1 MHNIDKLT
9 KSHQA
14 ISKTIS
20 FAAIQDLI
28 TDTEIQTVY
37 RQLGYTWRQR
47 LLPPPTMV
55 RSMVYRSIHRNRSI
69 KTLLTDI
76 AAANIQIQTPT
87 DAAWCRARSKLPAKL
102 WPQLIKHSEQHLTRL
117 VGHKYLYHGLP
128 VFIVDGSTVSMPD
141 EPQLAETF
149 GYADTKHGLSRFPV
163 ARITFLVRLGV
174 QAVCSYE
181 IGHYRTGEDTQFKRM
196 WPKIPKDS
204 ICLFDKKFCSFY
216 NLAKLQHRHIFV
228 VTPLHQK
235 RKPYELIKAGK
246 HIGKNQW
253 IVFLQLAPQLRKR
266 YDDKS
271 LPFYMPVRLICVK
284 FRHNGKFRQMW
295 LVTTL
300 LDHKKYHGSS
310 IVKLY
315 RQRWEIESRI
325 GSLKTT
331 MQMKVLQ
338 SKKTKNVYYEV
349 AATVLAHNLV
359 WMVIH
364 QASQQTGIAAERISF
379 LGAVRTIIA
388 FSIPLQTEN
397 ICERHRVY
405 AAMLYHIAGQTNLYR
420 PDRIEPR
427 LVKRQTRSYG
437 FLKIPRGKLKAIA

>member
-20 FAAIQDLI
+20 FAAIRDLI

-55 RSMVYRSIHRNRSI
+55 RSMIYRSIHRNRSI
-69 KTLLTDI
+69 KTLLADI

-87 DAAWCRARSKLPAKL
+87 DAAWCRARSKLPADL
-102 WPQLIKHSEQHLTRL
+102 WPQLIQQSEQRLTCL
-117 VGHKYLYHGLP
+117 VGDQYLYRGLP
-128 VFIVDGSTVSMPD
+128 VFIIDGSTVSMPD
-141 EPQLAETF
+141 EPQLVKTF
-149 GYADTKHGLSRFPV
+149 GYADTRYGLSRFPV

-181 IGHYRTGEDTQFKRM
+181 IGHYRIGEDAQFNRM
-196 WPKIPKDS
+196 WSKIPNHS

-216 NLAKLQHRHIFV
+216 NLAKLQQRHIFI

-235 RKPYELIKAGK
+235 RKPYELIKSGK
-246 HIGKNQW
+246 RIGNDQW
-253 IVFLQLAPQLRKR
+253 IVFLQLARQLRKR
-266 YDDKS
+266 YNDES
-271 LPFYMPVRLICVK
+271 LPLYLPVRLIHVK
-284 FRHNGKFRQMW
+284 FRHNGKLRQMW

-300 LDHKKYHGSS
+300 LDHMKYFRSS
-310 IVKLY
+310 IIRLY

-331 MQMKVLQ
+331 LQMKVLQ
-338 SKKTKNVYYEV
+338 SKKTNNVYYEV

-359 WMVIH
+359 WTVIH
-364 QASQQTGIAAERISF
+364 QASRQTGIPARRISF
-379 LGAVRTIIA
+379 LGAVRTILA
-388 FSIPLQTEN
+388 FSIRLQTED

-405 AAMLYHIAGQTNLYR
+405 VAMLYHIASQTNLYR
-420 PDRIEPR
+420 PNRIEPR

-437 FLKIPRGKLKAIA
+437 FLKIQRGKTSAIA

>member
-1 MHNIDKLT
+1 MNNIDKLT

-20 FAAIQDLI
+20 FAAIRDLI
-28 TDTEIQTVY
+28 TDSEIQAVY
-37 RQLGYTWRQR
+37 RQLGCIWRQR

-55 RSMVYRSIHRNRSI
+55 RSMIYRSIHRNRSI

-76 AAANIQIQTPT
+76 AAANIQIKTPT
-87 DAAWCRARSKLPAKL
+87 DAAWCRARSKLPAEI
-102 WPQLIKHSEQHLTRL
+102 WPRLIQQSEQRLTRL
-117 VGHKYLYHGLP
+117 VGHKYLYRGLP

-141 EPQLAETF
+141 EPQLANTF

-174 QAVCSYE
+174 QAVCGYE
-181 IGHYRTGEDTQFKRM
+181 IGHYRTGEDAQFHRM
-196 WPKIPKDS
+196 WPEIPNHS

-216 NLAKLQHRHIFV
+216 NLAKLRQRHIFV

-235 RKPYELIKAGK
+235 RKPYELIKFGK
-246 HIGKNQW
+246 RIGNDQW

-271 LPFYMPVRLICVK
+271 LPLCLPVRLIRVK

-300 LDHKKYHGSS
+300 LDYRKYSGSS
-310 IVKLY
+310 IIRLY

-331 MQMKVLQ
+331 LQMKVLQ

-359 WMVIH
+359 WTVIH
-364 QASQQTGIAAERISF
+364 QASQQTKIPARRISF
-379 LGAVRTIIA
+379 LGAARTILA
-388 FSIPLQTEN
+388 FSIRLQTED
-397 ICERHRVY
+397 ICERRKVY
-405 AAMLYHIAGQTNLYR
+405 TAMLSHIASQTNLYR
-420 PDRIEPR
+420 PNRIEPR

-437 FLKIPRGKLKAIA
+437 FLKISRGKTNAAA

>member
-20 FAAIQDLI
+20 FATIQDLI

-102 WPQLIKHSEQHLTRL
+102 WPQLIKHSEQRLTRL
-117 VGHKYLYHGLP
+117 VGHKYLYRGLP

-181 IGHYRTGEDTQFKRM
+181 IGHYRTSEDTQFRRM
-196 WPKIPKDS
+196 WPKIPNGS

-216 NLAKLQHRHIFV
+216 NLAKLQQHHIFV

-253 IVFLQLAPQLRKR
+253 IVFLQLSPQLRKR
-266 YDDKS
+266 YNDKS
-271 LPFYMPVRLICVK
+271 LPLYFPVRLIRVK

-300 LDHKKYHGSS
+300 LDHTKYFCSS
-310 IVKLY
+310 IIKLY

-331 MQMKVLQ
+331 LQMKVLQ
-338 SKKTKNVYYEV
+338 SKKAKNVYYEV

-364 QASQQTGIAAERISF
+364 QASQQTGIPAERISF
-379 LGAVRTIIA
+379 IGAVRTILA
-388 FSIPLQTEN
+388 FSIRLLTED
-397 ICERHRVY
+397 ICERHKVY
-405 AAMLYHIAGQTNLYR
+405 AAMLYHIASQTNLYR
-420 PDRIEPR
+420 PNRIEPR

-437 FLKIPRGKLKAIA
+437 FLKISRGKVRAIA

>member
-14 ISKTIS
+14 ISKNIS
-20 FAAIQDLI
+20 FAAIRDLI
-28 TDTEIQTVY
+28 TDSEIQAVY
-37 RQLGYTWRQR
+37 RQLGHIWRQR

-55 RSMVYRSIHRNRSI
+55 RSMIYRSIHRNRSI

-76 AAANIQIQTPT
+76 AAANIQIKTPT
-87 DAAWCRARSKLPAKL
+87 DAAWCRARSKLPAEL
-102 WPQLIKHSEQHLTRL
+102 WPRLIQQSEQRLTHL

-141 EPQLAETF
+141 EPQLVKTF

-163 ARITFLVRLGV
+163 ARMTFLVRLGV

-181 IGHYRTGEDTQFKRM
+181 IGHYRSGEDAQFHRM
-196 WPKIPKDS
+196 WPKIPNRS

-216 NLAKLQHRHIFV
+216 NMAKLKQRRIFV
-228 VTPLHQK
+228 VAPLHQK
-235 RKPYELIKAGK
+235 RKPYELIKSGK
-246 HIGKNQW
+246 RIGSDQW
-253 IVFLQLAPQLRKR
+253 IVFLQLAPHLRKR

-271 LPFYMPVRLICVK
+271 LPLCLPVRLIRVK
-284 FRHNGKFRQMW
+284 FRHKGKFRQMW

-300 LDHKKYHGSS
+300 LDHIKYSSSS
-310 IVKLY
+310 IIRLY

-331 MQMKVLQ
+331 LQMKVLQ

-359 WMVIH
+359 WTVIH
-364 QASQQTGIAAERISF
+364 QASRQTKIPAQRISF
-379 LGAVRTIIA
+379 LGAARTILA
-388 FSIPLQTEN
+388 FSIRLQTED
-397 ICERHRVY
+397 ICERHKVY
-405 AAMLYHIAGQTNLYR
+405 KAMLSHIASQTNLYR
-420 PDRIEPR
+420 PNRIEPR

-437 FLKIPRGKLKAIA
+437 FLKIPRGKTNAAA

>member
-1 MHNIDKLT
+1 MHNIDKLAR
-9 KSHQA
+9 SHQV

-20 FAAIQDLI
+20 FATIRDLI
-28 TDTEIQTVY
+28 TDAEIQTVY
-37 RQLGYTWRQR
+37 CQLGYTWRQR
-47 LLPPPTMV
+47 LLPPPIMV
-55 RSMVYRSIHRNRSI
+55 RSMIYRSIHRNRSI
-69 KTLLTDI
+69 RTLLTDI
-76 AAANIQIQTPT
+76 AAANIQIKTPT
-87 DAAWCRARSKLPAKL
+87 DAAWCRARSKLPPQL
-102 WPQLIKHSEQHLTRL
+102 WPQLIQRSEQRLTRL
-117 VGHKYLYHGLP
+117 VGNKHLYRGLP

-141 EPQLAETF
+141 EPQLAKTF

-181 IGHYRTGEDTQFKRM
+181 MGHYRISEDTQFNRM
-196 WPKIPKDS
+196 WPKIPNGS

-216 NLAKLQHRHIFV
+216 NLAKLRQRHIFV

-246 HIGKNQW
+246 CIGSNQW
-253 IVFLQLAPQLRKR
+253 IVLLQLAPQLRKR
-266 YDDKS
+266 YADRS
-271 LPFYMPVRLICVK
+271 LPLCLPVRLIRAK
-284 FRHNGKFRQMW
+284 FWHNGKLRQMW

-300 LDHKKYHGSS
+300 LDRLGYSSSS
-310 IVKLY
+310 IVRLY

-331 MQMKVLQ
+331 LQMKVLQ

-359 WMVIH
+359 WTIIH
-364 QASQQTGIAAERISF
+364 QASLQAGIAARRISF
-379 LGAVRTIIA
+379 LSAVRTIVA
-388 FSIPLQTEN
+388 FSIRLQTED
-397 ICERHRVY
+397 ICERQRTY
-405 AAMLYHIAGQTNLYR
+405 AAMLDHIASQTNPYR
-420 PDRIEPR
+420 PNRIEPR

-437 FLKIPRGKLKAIA
+437 FLKITRDKARAIA

>member
-1 MHNIDKLT
+1 MQNIDKLT
-9 KSHQA
+9 KSHQV
-14 ISKTIS
+14 ISKNIF
-20 FAAIQDLI
+20 FAAIRDLI
-28 TDTEIQTVY
+28 TDTEVQTIY

-55 RSMVYRSIHRNRSI
+55 RSMVYRSFHRNRSI

-76 AAANIQIQTPT
+76 AAADVNVKTPT
-87 DAAWCRARSKLPAKL
+87 ESAWCQARSKLPEGI
-102 WPQLIKHSEQHLTRL
+102 WPQLIQHSEQRLTHL
-117 VGHKYLYHGLP
+117 VGHNYLYCGRP
-128 VFIVDGSTVSMPD
+128 VFTIDGSTVSMPD

-174 QAVCSYE
+174 QAVCGYE
-181 IGHYRTGEDTQFKRM
+181 IGHYRTSEDTQFNRM
-196 WPKIPKDS
+196 WSKIPNQS

-216 NLAKLQHRHIFV
+216 NLAKLRQRHISV
-228 VTPLHQK
+228 ISPLHQK
-235 RKPYELIKAGK
+235 RNPYELIKAGTR
-246 HIGKNQW
+246 IGNNQW

-271 LPFYMPVRLICVK
+271 LPSYLSVRLIRVK
-284 FRHNGKFRQMW
+284 FRHKGKSRQMW

-300 LDHKKYHGSS
+300 LDHRKYSRSS
-310 IVKLY
+310 IVRLY
-315 RQRWEIESRI
+315 RQRWEIETRI

-331 MQMKVLQ
+331 LQMKLLQ
-338 SKKTKNVYYEV
+338 SKKTKNVYYEI

-359 WMVIH
+359 WTVIH
-364 QASQQTGIAAERISF
+364 QASLQTGVPADRISF
-379 LGAVRTIIA
+379 LGAVRTILA
-388 FSIPLQTEN
+388 FSYLLQTP
-397 ICERHRVY
+397 CLFERRKIY
-405 AAMLYHIAGQTNLYR
+405 NAMLYHISGQTNLYR

-437 FLKIPRGKLKAIA
+437 FLKIPRGKARAVA

>member
-20 FAAIQDLI
+20 FATIRDLI
-28 TDTEIQTVY
+28 TDTEIQAVY
-37 RQLGYTWRQR
+37 CQLGCTWRQR

-69 KTLLTDI
+69 KTLLADI

-87 DAAWCRARSKLPAKL
+87 DAAWCRARSKLPADL
-102 WPQLIKHSEQHLTRL
+102 WPQLIQHSEQRLTRL
-117 VGHKYLYHGLP
+117 VGHKYLYRGLP

-141 EPQLAETF
+141 EPQLVKTF
-149 GYADTKHGLSRFPV
+149 GYADTRHGLSRFPV

-181 IGHYRTGEDTQFKRM
+181 IGRYRTGEDAQFNRM
-196 WPKIPKDS
+196 WSKITNHS

-216 NLAKLQHRHIFV
+216 NLAKLQQRHIFV

-235 RKPYELIKAGK
+235 RKPYELIKSGK
-246 HIGKNQW
+246 RIGNDQW

-271 LPFYMPVRLICVK
+271 LPLCLPVRLIRVK
-284 FRHNGKFRQMW
+284 FQHNSKFRQMW

-300 LDHKKYHGSS
+300 LDHMKYSGSS
-310 IVKLY
+310 IIRLY

-331 MQMKVLQ
+331 LQMKVLQ

-359 WMVIH
+359 WTVIH
-364 QASQQTGIAAERISF
+364 QASLQTKIPAERISF
-379 LGAVRTIIA
+379 LGAARTILA
-388 FSIPLQTEN
+388 FSIRLQTED
-397 ICERHRVY
+397 ICERHKVY

-420 PDRIEPR
+420 PNRSEPR
-427 LVKRQTRSYG
+427 LIKRQTRSYG
-437 FLKIPRGKLKAIA
+437 FLRIPRSKTYAIA

>member
-1 MHNIDKLT
+1 MYNIDTST
-9 KSHQA
+9 KCNQT

-20 FAAIQDLI
+20 FATIRDLI
-28 TDTEIQTVY
+28 TDVEIQTIY

-87 DAAWCRARSKLPAKL
+87 DAAWCRARSKLPADL
-102 WPQLIKHSEQHLTRL
+102 WPQLIQHSEQRLTRL
-117 VGHKYLYHGLP
+117 VGHKYLYRGLP
-128 VFIVDGSTVSMPD
+128 VFIIDGSTVSMPD
-141 EPQLAETF
+141 EPQLVKTF

-181 IGHYRTGEDTQFKRM
+181 IGHYRTGEDAQFYRM
-196 WPKIPKDS
+196 WSKIPNQS

-216 NLAKLQHRHIFV
+216 NLAKLQQRHIYV
-228 VTPLHQK
+228 ITPLHQK
-235 RKPYELIKAGK
+235 RKPCELIKGGK
-246 HIGKNQW
+246 RIGKNQW
-253 IVFLQLAPQLRKR
+253 IVYLQLAPQLRKR
-266 YDDKS
+266 YNDKS
-271 LPFYMPVRLICVK
+271 LPLYLPVRLIRVK
-284 FRHNGKFRQMW
+284 FQHNGKFRQMW

-300 LDHKKYHGSS
+300 LDHKKYTSSS

-315 RQRWEIESRI
+315 RQRWEIETRV

-331 MQMKVLQ
+331 LQMKVLQ

-359 WMVIH
+359 WTVIH
-364 QASQQTGIAAERISF
+364 QASQQTRIPAERISF
-379 LGAVRTIIA
+379 LGAVRTILA
-388 FSIPLQTEN
+388 FSIRLQTEN
-397 ICERHRVY
+397 ICERHKVY
-405 AAMLYHIAGQTNLYR
+405 AAMLCHIASQTNPYR
-420 PDRIEPR
+420 PNRIEPR

-437 FLKIPRGKLKAIA
+437 FLKIPRGKARLIA

>member
-20 FAAIQDLI
+20 FATIRDLI
-28 TDTEIQTVY
+28 TDAEIQTVY
-37 RQLGYTWRQR
+37 RQLGYSWRQR

-76 AAANIQIQTPT
+76 AAANIQINTPT
-87 DAAWCRARSKLPAKL
+87 DAAWCRARSKLPEELWLKL
-102 WPQLIKHSEQHLTRL
+102 IQRSEQRLTRL
-117 VGHKYLYHGLP
+117 AGHKYLYHGLP

-141 EPQLAETF
+141 EPQLAKTF

-174 QAVCSYE
+174 QAVCGYE
-181 IGHYRTGEDTQFKRM
+181 IGHYRTGEDTQFNRM
-196 WPKIPKDS
+196 WSKIPNHS

-216 NLAKLQHRHIFV
+216 NLSKLRQRNIFI

-246 HIGKNQW
+246 RIGENQW

-271 LPFYMPVRLICVK
+271 LPLYLPVRLIRVK

-300 LDHKKYHGSS
+300 LNHRKYSRSS
-310 IVKLY
+310 IVRLY
-315 RQRWEIESRI
+315 HQRWEIESRI

-331 MQMKVLQ
+331 LQMKVLQ

-359 WMVIH
+359 WTIIH
-364 QASQQTGIAAERISF
+364 QASQQSGIPADRISF
-379 LGAVRTIIA
+379 IGTVRTILA
-388 FSIPLQTEN
+388 FSIRLQTED
-397 ICERHRVY
+397 ICERHKVY
-405 AAMLYHIAGQTNLYR
+405 AAMLSHIASQTNLYR
-420 PDRIEPR
+420 PNRIEPR
-427 LVKRQTRSYG
+427 LIKRQTRSYG
-437 FLKIPRGKLKAIA
+437 FLKIPRAKARAIA

>member
-14 ISKTIS
+14 ISKNIS
-20 FAAIQDLI
+20 FAAIRDLI
-28 TDTEIQTVY
+28 TDAEIQTVY

-87 DAAWCRARSKLPAKL
+87 DAAWCRARSKLPAEL
-102 WPQLIKHSEQHLTRL
+102 WPQLIEHSEQCLTRL
-117 VGHKYLYHGLP
+117 VGHKYLYRGLP

-141 EPQLAETF
+141 EPQLAKIF
-149 GYADTKHGLSRFPV
+149 GYADTRHGLSRFPV

-174 QAVCSYE
+174 QAVCGYE
-181 IGHYRTGEDTQFKRM
+181 IGHYRVSEDAQFKRM
-196 WPKIPKDS
+196 WSKIPKHS

-216 NLAKLQHRHIFV
+216 NLAKLQQRHIFI

-266 YDDKS
+266 YNDKS
-271 LPFYMPVRLICVK
+271 LPLYLPVRLIRVK
-284 FRHNGKFRQMW
+284 FQYNGKFRQMW

-300 LDHKKYHGSS
+300 LDPRKYPGSS
-310 IVKLY
+310 VVKLY

-331 MQMKVLQ
+331 LQMKVLQ

-359 WMVIH
+359 WTVIH
-364 QASQQTGIAAERISF
+364 QTSMQTGIAAQRISF
-379 LGAVRTIIA
+379 LGAVRTILA

-405 AAMLYHIAGQTNLYR
+405 AAMLYHIASQANLYR
-420 PDRIEPR
+420 PNRIEPR

-437 FLKIPRGKLKAIA
+437 FLKIQRGKTSAIA

>member
-1 MHNIDKLT
+1 MHNIDKLA

-20 FAAIQDLI
+20 FATIRDLI

-37 RQLGYTWRQR
+37 RQLGYSWRQR

-69 KTLLTDI
+69 KTLLADI

-87 DAAWCRARSKLPAKL
+87 DAAWCRARSKLPAGL
-102 WPQLIKHSEQHLTRL
+102 WMQLIQHSEQRLTRL
-117 VGHKYLYHGLP
+117 VGHKYLYRGLP
-128 VFIVDGSTVSMPD
+128 VFMVDGSTVSMPD

-174 QAVCSYE
+174 QAICSYE
-181 IGHYRTGEDTQFKRM
+181 IGHYRTGEDAQFKRM
-196 WPKIPKDS
+196 WPEIPNHS

-216 NLAKLQHRHIFV
+216 NLAKLQQRHIFV

-235 RKPYELIKAGK
+235 RKPYELIKSGK
-246 HIGKNQW
+246 RIGNDQW
-253 IVFLQLAPQLRKR
+253 IVFLKLAPHLRKR

-271 LPFYMPVRLICVK
+271 LPLCLPVRLIHVK
-284 FRHNGKFRQMW
+284 FRHKGKLRQMW

-300 LDHKKYHGSS
+300 LDHMKYFRSS
-310 IVKLY
+310 IIRLY
-315 RQRWEIESRI
+315 RQRWEIETRI

-331 MQMKVLQ
+331 LQMKVLQ
-338 SKKTKNVYYEV
+338 SKTTKNVYYEV

-359 WMVIH
+359 WTVIH
-364 QASQQTGIAAERISF
+364 QASMKTGIAARRISF
-379 LGAVRTIIA
+379 LGAARTILA
-388 FSIPLQTEN
+388 FSIRLQTED
-397 ICERHRVY
+397 IYERHRVY
-405 AAMLYHIAGQTNLYR
+405 AAMLCHIAGQTNLYR
-420 PDRIEPR
+420 PNRIETR

-437 FLKIPRGKLKAIA
+437 FLKTPRSKTYAIA

>member
-20 FAAIQDLI
+20 FAAIRDLI
-28 TDTEIQTVY
+28 TDSEIQAIY
-37 RQLGYTWRQR
+37 RQLGYMWRQR

-76 AAANIQIQTPT
+76 AAANIQIKTPT
-87 DAAWCRARSKLPAKL
+87 DAAWCRARSKLPAEL
-102 WPQLIKHSEQHLTRL
+102 WPRLIRHSEQHLTRL
-117 VGHKYLYHGLP
+117 IGHKYLYHGLP

-181 IGHYRTGEDTQFKRM
+181 IGHYRTGEDAQFNRM
-196 WPKIPKDS
+196 WPKIPNHS

-216 NLAKLQHRHIFV
+216 NLTKLQQRHIFV
-228 VTPLHQK
+228 VTPIHQ
-235 RKPYELIKAGK
+235 RRNPYELIKTGK
-246 HIGKNQW
+246 SIGNDQW
-253 IVFLQLAPQLRKR
+253 VVFLQLAPPLRKR
-266 YDDKS
+266 YGDKS
-271 LPFYMPVRLICVK
+271 LPLYLPVRLIHVK
-284 FRHNGKFRQMW
+284 FRHKGKLRQMW

-300 LDHKKYHGSS
+300 IDHMKYPRST
-310 IVKLY
+310 IIRLY
-315 RQRWEIESRI
+315 RQRWEIETRI

-331 MQMKVLQ
+331 LQMKVLQ
-338 SKKTKNVYYEV
+338 SKNTRNVCYEV

-359 WMVIH
+359 WTVIH
-364 QASQQTGIAAERISF
+364 QASQQTGISAERISF
-379 LGAVRTIIA
+379 IGAVRTILA
-388 FSIPLQTEN
+388 FSIRLQTEN
-397 ICERHRVY
+397 ICERQKVY
-405 AAMLYHIAGQTNLYR
+405 AAMLSHIAGQTNLYR
-420 PDRIEPR
+420 PNRIEPR
-427 LVKRQTRSYG
+427 LIKRQTRSYG
-437 FLKIPRGKLKAIA
+437 FLKMPRSKINAIA